1 MILESI
7 SKINKLVTTK
17 QKYKLVLLS
26 VLLIIG
32 MFLEALGIAI
42 LVPFLQIISNQEGI
56 DSLPYLDNLELFFS
70 FSNRIELINL
80 FLFLLLVIYTIKT
93 IFLIFLHH
101 RQNIFLNNINAQ
113 ITSKLFILYIT
124 QPYSY
129 FSKINTADLF
139 KRLSNDTS
147 YFNVYCSSL
156 LSIISET
163 GLFFSIL
170 LSIVIIDPYG
180 ATSIGALLLILS
192 YIYYYFTKF
201 KMKKWG
207 ENRKNLE
214 EKISNI
220 TVESLKGIKELIV
233 YQKTSLFGK
242 IFEETKTKLSDVQA
256 NFKTLSIVP
265 RYYIELISVFALIS
279 FIFLMISLGKNLTT
293 IIPTLGVFLA
303 ATIKMAPSVNKMITA
318 FQNLKYY
325 GSSINIL
332 VEDFKLPNII
342 NQNSNS
348 FLRRSKSF
356 KKISIKNLNFKYQN
370 SKKNTLNNINIEI
383 QKGTTIGIIGKSGEG
398 KSTLIDLLVGL
409 YKPTSGKVLL
419 DNEESI
425 YNEIDNWRS
434 CIGYVSQN
442 LFLFDS
448 TIAGNIAFGEPP
460 SKIDNI
466 RLEKSIRQANLVD
479 LINNLPEGTN
489 TKVGEGGIRFSGGQ
503 KQRIAIAR
511 ALYNNPDILI
521 LDEATS
527 SLDLKTEREIMKS
540 INLLKEE
547 KTIIIIAHR
556 LSTLKNCDKIF
567 EIKNSKLNQIK
578 SINK

>member
-348 FLRRSKSF
+348 FL
-356 KKISIKNLNFKYQN
+356 
-370 SKKNTLNNINIEI
+370 
-383 QKGTTIGIIGKSGEG
+383 QKE
-398 KSTLIDLLVGL
+398 
-409 YKPTSGKVLL
+409 
-419 DNEESI
+419 
-425 YNEIDNWRS
+425 
-434 CIGYVSQN
+434 
-442 LFLFDS
+442 LF
-448 TIAGNIAFGEPP
+448 
-460 SKIDNI
+460 
-466 RLEKSIRQANLVD
+466 
-479 LINNLPEGTN
+479 
-489 TKVGEGGIRFSGGQ
+489 
-503 KQRIAIAR
+503 
-511 ALYNNPDILI
+511 
-521 LDEATS
+521 
-527 SLDLKTEREIMKS
+527 
-540 INLLKEE
+540 
-547 KTIIIIAHR
+547 
-556 LSTLKNCDKIF
+556 
-567 EIKNSKLNQIK
+567 
-578 SINK
+578 